1 MCCSVTT
8 YVVIIFSRI
17 TQALDVSDDITTL
30 KEDLK
35 QEMTVSNYVSFK
47 VPSLSTTFKINV
59 GLLLLS
65 IYSRWPRQRKVRSD
79 SCALPWLVTL
89 LLLAIHVDIKGFTL
103 IMYVWWDHCNNQ
115 WDSEAKWHGMVPS
128 N

>member
-1 MCCSVTT
+1 MYEVMMTKGHGSTIAIIMCCSVTT

-47 VPSLSTTFKINV
+47 YLPLAPL
-59 GLLLLS
+59 GLLHHLQQHLFT
-65 IYSRWPRQRKVRSD
+65 ID
-79 SCALPWLVTL
+79 C
-89 LLLAIHVDIKGFTL
+89 IGNIK
-103 IMYVWWDHCNNQ
+103 
-115 WDSEAKWHGMVPS
+115 
-128 N
+128 